1 MKFSS
6 LLRRWRK
13 AAALS
18 QSAAALHLGVPLKT
32 LQSWEQ
38 GDREPKPMTI
48 EALKARG
55 MK

>member
-13 AAALS
+13 SSDLSQTAAATK
-18 QSAAALHLGVPLKT
+18 LGVPLKT

-38 GDREPKPMTI
+38 GDREPKPLTA
-48 EALKARG
+48 EALKAR
-55 MK
+55 MA